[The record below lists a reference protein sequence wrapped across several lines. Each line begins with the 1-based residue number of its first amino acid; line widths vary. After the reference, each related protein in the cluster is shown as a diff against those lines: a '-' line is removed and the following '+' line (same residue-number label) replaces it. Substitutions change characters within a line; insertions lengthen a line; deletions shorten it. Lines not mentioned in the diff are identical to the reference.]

1 MTTDKVKSLCAS
13 IANHDDW
20 YALQTYLLMTAQPS
34 SGIDTLRDVFN
45 RINLLGEDTPTQ
57 FKKSKKQVP
66 QIEETTSID
75 PDLQEL

>member
-45 RINLLGEDTPTQ
+45 RINTIGEDTPTQ
-57 FKKSKKQVP
+57 FKKTKKQAVQSNEQP
-66 QIEETTSID
+66 TSD

>member
-45 RINLLGEDTPTQ
+45 RINSIGEDTPTQ
-57 FKKSKKQVP
+57 FKKSKKPTQH
-66 QIEETTSID
+66 IEIPTSID
-75 PDLQEL
+75 PDLQES

>member
-57 FKKSKKQVP
+57 FKKNKKQAP
-66 QIEETTSID
+66 QTEETTSSD
-75 PDLQEL
+75 PDLQES

>member
-57 FKKSKKQVP
+57 FKKNKKQAP
-66 QIEETTSID
+66 QTEETTSTD
-75 PDLQEL
+75 PDLQES

>member
-34 SGIDTLRDVFN
+34 SGIETLRDVFN
-45 RINLLGEDTPTQ
+45 RINSIGEDKPTQ
-57 FKKSKKQVP
+57 FKKSKKQTP
-66 QIEETTSID
+66 QVEETTTID

>member
-20 YALQTYLLMTAQPS
+20 YALQTYLLMNAQPS

-57 FKKSKKQVP
+57 FKKSKKQTP
-66 QIEETTSID
+66 QVETSTSID

>member
-57 FKKSKKQVP
+57 FKKNKKQAP
-66 QIEETTSID
+66 QTEEITSTD
-75 PDLQEL
+75 PDLQES

>member
-57 FKKSKKQVP
+57 FKKNKKQAP
-66 QIEETTSID
+66 QTEETTPTD
-75 PDLQEL
+75 PDLQES

>member
-45 RINLLGEDTPTQ
+45 RINLLGEDAPTQ
-57 FKKSKKQVP
+57 FKKNKKQAP
-66 QIEETTSID
+66 QTEETTSID
-75 PDLQEL
+75 PDLQES

>member
-57 FKKSKKQVP
+57 FKKNKKQAP
-66 QIEETTSID
+66 QIEETTSSD
-75 PDLQEL
+75 PDLQES